1 MLALEAFPLHA
12 TELLCLLLSAFL
24 VQKSAER
31 MIIAECR
38 KGEEITHTYNMDNE
52 RNDYAALN
60 YFFIQRLDPP
70 RLCSIDLPEGHLD
83 ASFPEFDD
91 HYLPRD
97 KAAIL
102 VRSFTSHYNRERI
115 QRQIFIL
122 EVRRP
127 VHDCQP

>member
-1 MLALEAFPLHA
+1 
-12 TELLCLLLSAFL
+12 
-24 VQKSAER
+24 
-31 MIIAECR
+31 
-38 KGEEITHTYNMDNE
+38 MDNE

-102 VRSFTSHYNRERI
+102 VRYFTCCHNRERI
-115 QRQIFIL
+115 QRQISIL
-122 EVRRP
+122 EVWRP
-127 VHDCQP
+127 VRGCRLRDTSAHHLLTHLFGDLSTEKAVKHCSWMWTGPVPSIAGNGITCCTS